1 MAAAAKKKGANGNR
15 LPNALLSNNERHQLH
30 LEIYN
35 YFSWLT
41 DQVTDL
47 ETSEFGRRSVKKAD
61 LPAAGLR
68 GLLVKL
74 VTTFKV
80 VGRWAEKDRGIE

>member
-1 MAAAAKKKGANGNR
+1 MHVASQPSTTDGIARSNATAAKGSVGKVRLSAAMAAAAKKKGANGNR
-15 LPNALLSNNERHQLH
+15 LPNALLSNNERHELH

-47 ETSEFGRRSVKKAD
+47 
-61 LPAAGLR
+61 
-68 GLLVKL
+68 
-74 VTTFKV
+74 
-80 VGRWAEKDRGIE
+80 